1 MGHFAKVNSNNIVTT
16 VIVAKQDYIDTLPD
30 KDSYI
35 KTSYNTY
42 GGTHWVP
49 GEHFITPSA
58 DQSKALRKNYAGIGC
73 IYDPVRDA
81 FYSPQPFD
89 SWILNESTCW
99 WEPPITEPERTSSMI
114 SNRQWWR
121 WDEDAHQADNTTGWV
136 AHQVEG

>member
-16 VIVAKQDYIDTLPD
+16 VIVAKQDYIDTLSD
-30 KDSYI
+30 KDSYV

-58 DQSKALRKNYAGIGC
+58 DQSKALRKNYAGIGMT
-73 IYDPVRDA
+73 YDPVRDA
-81 FYSPQPFD
+81 FYSPQPYD